1 MTSENT
7 QGKNQAVSLDDANL
21 ENVSGGGL
29 MYTHVESTDKYY
41 MWTSSCFTHNGKY
54 LCPRCGRPVH
64 YGAGCRFYCDPCDCS
79 WWYENHLLPDTS
91 SGNWR
96 EISKEE
102 YNYAMGGGR
111 CN

>member
-7 QGKNQAVSLDDANL
+7 QGKKQAVSLDDANL
-21 ENVSGGGL
+21 ENVAGGFL
-29 MYTHVESTDKYY
+29 TYTHVTSTDKYY
-41 MWTSSCFTHNGKY
+41 MWTSSPFTRDGKY
-54 LCPRCGRPVH
+54 LCPRCKRPVH
-64 YGAGCRFYCDPCDCS
+64 YGAGCRFYCDPCNCS
-79 WWYENHLLPDTS
+79 WWNEDLLLPDPS
-91 SGNWR
+91 SGKWR